1 MNNGVFLPIE
11 ITKREYISKLLLS
24 IELIK
29 KGMPVIIGHKS
40 QVIKLALKTKEP
52 GIFFNKGTMA
62 GGLEKTFEELK
73 KQKFGFVAQDEEA
86 GVIFDNFEDFYIDRP
101 SLESV
106 YKLDQFFT
114 WGEEEYNF
122 LIQKFGDKIVN
133 NSGGLRSCF
142 WGDLGKEF
150 YKIKSQNLKKK
161 YGNYILIVSNLA
173 TYNSFLGK
181 QKDLELESKREFF
194 DLEEYN
200 MLYEREKKT
209 FFQYKDLIELIT
221 NEMKKKVIIRPH
233 PSEGLD
239 LWKDAVKGL
248 NNVFVE
254 KEGDLLSWILASDF
268 IIQNNCTSAI
278 EASAVDIP
286 VVTYLNKINERTL
299 LSKGNENIP
308 NKISINIFGKKSFVE
323 TANNIKTIWN
333 KNENK
338 IRRKILLNRKLTDYG
353 TTKGAEKIAQK
364 IIELSGTPNIKGYEN
379 IGKDSFIYDIF
390 ELFRNFKKKSKRT
403 SNIMDLNKRE
413 TLSIS
418 RIQKDI
424 AKLKDIMKVNIK
436 INVKRVRPSTF
447 YLSPSEVN
455 SGK

>member
-1 MNNGVFLPIE
+1 
-11 ITKREYISKLLLS
+11 
-24 IELIK
+24 
-29 KGMPVIIGHKS
+29 
-40 QVIKLALKTKEP
+40 
-52 GIFFNKGTMA
+52 
-62 GGLEKTFEELK
+62 
-73 KQKFGFVAQDEEA
+73 
-86 GVIFDNFEDFYIDRP
+86 
-101 SLESV
+101 
-106 YKLDQFFT
+106 
-114 WGEEEYNF
+114 
-122 LIQKFGDKIVN
+122 
-133 NSGGLRSCF
+133 
-142 WGDLGKEF
+142 
-150 YKIKSQNLKKK
+150 
-161 YGNYILIVSNLA
+161 
-173 TYNSFLGK
+173 
-181 QKDLELESKREFF
+181 
-194 DLEEYN
+194 

-338 IRRKILLNRKLTDYG
+338 IRRKILLNRKLTNYG

-403 SNIMDLNKRE
+403 SIIMDLNKRE